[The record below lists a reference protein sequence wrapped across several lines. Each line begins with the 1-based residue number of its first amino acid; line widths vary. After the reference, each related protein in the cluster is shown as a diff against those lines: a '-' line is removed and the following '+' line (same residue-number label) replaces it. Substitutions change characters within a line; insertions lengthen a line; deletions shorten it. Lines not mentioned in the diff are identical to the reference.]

1 MSPGREIIVS
11 AMEVCLKSGR
21 QYQTSDP
28 HRAIEELGK
37 LAVLSAHLRSL
48 TNFEMQLVSDMDV
61 D

>member
-1 MSPGREIIVS
+1 MSPGREMIVN
-11 AMEVCLKSGR
+11 AMEICLKAGR

-37 LAVLSAHLRSL
+37 LAVLSTHLRSL
-48 TNFEMQLVSDMDV
+48 TNFEKKLVSDMDV